1 MSGQRFTGGNNPAPI
16 NTAKKRRKGP
26 IKFDI
31 TLSEE
36 QKKIKAIMLSS
47 ICTILDG
54 SPGTSKS
61 TLSMNVALDL
71 LFKGEIQKIY
81 CTRPPIELS
90 QFTKFGAIP
99 GTAKDKNDVYMQ
111 PFMDAIKVNYNN
123 GTAKQTKIT
132 KCIENEQIVF
142 LPMPYLRGRNLG
154 TNNEKCA
161 VLVDEG
167 QSCDMDT
174 MYAILTRLGEGS
186 KMFITMDLNQADNK
200 GKSGGERLYKIADKI
215 KGLEICK
222 LEHNYRSKFVQD
234 INKYWFENG
243 K

>member
-1 MSGQRFTGGNNPAPI
+1 MSENQTNPHK
-16 NTAKKRRKGP
+16 KKRKGD

-31 TLSEE
+31 VLSEE
-36 QKKIKAIMLSS
+36 QKRTKAIMLES

-71 LFKGEIQKIY
+71 LFRGEIQKIY

-90 QFTKFGAIP
+90 QFSKNGAIP
-99 GTAKDKNDVYMQ
+99 GDPKEKNSAYMN
-111 PFMDAIKVNYNN
+111 PFLDAIKANYNN
-123 GTAKQTKIT
+123 GAAKVNR
-132 KCIENEQIVF
+132 IEKAINNEEIVF

-154 TNNEKCA
+154 SVHEKCV

-167 QSCDMDT
+167 QSCDSDT

-186 KMFITMDLNQADNK
+186 KMFITMDLNQSDIKN
-200 GKSGGERLYKIADKI
+200 GVSGGVRLMDIVEKIE
-215 KGLEICK
+215 GLEYVK
-222 LEHNYRSKFVQD
+222 LLKNYRSKFVQS
-234 INKYWFENG
+234 INKYWF
-243 K
+243 KKD

>member
-1 MSGQRFTGGNNPAPI
+1 MSENLTNPH
-16 NTAKKRRKGP
+16 KKNRKGN

-36 QKKIKAIMLSS
+36 QKLTKAVMLNS

-71 LFKGEIQKIY
+71 LFRGEIGKIY

-90 QFTKFGAIP
+90 QFSKFGAIP
-99 GTAKDKNDVYMQ
+99 GTEKDKNQVYMS
-111 PFMDAIKVNYNN
+111 PFMDAIKANYDN
-123 GTAKQTKIT
+123 GVAKQNKIT
-132 KCIENEQIVF
+132 KLIDNENIVF
-142 LPMPYLRGRNLG
+142 LPMPYLRGKNLG
-154 TNNEKCA
+154 TVNEKCV

-167 QSCDMDT
+167 QSCDVDT

-186 KMFITMDLNQADNK
+186 KMFITMDLNQSDIKN
-200 GKSGGERLYKIADKI
+200 GISGGKRLIDIVDKI
-215 KGLEICK
+215 DGLEYKK
-222 LEHNYRSKFVQD
+222 LIKNYRSNFVQS
-234 INKYWFENG
+234 INKHWFTKE
-243 K
+243 